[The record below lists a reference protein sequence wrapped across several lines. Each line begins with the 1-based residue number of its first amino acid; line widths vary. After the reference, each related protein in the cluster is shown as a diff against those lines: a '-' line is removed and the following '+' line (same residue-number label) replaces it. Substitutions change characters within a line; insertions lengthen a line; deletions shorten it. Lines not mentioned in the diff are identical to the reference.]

1 MVAVLCAL
9 LFVFVYTSSV
19 THLVAGTPQSEAPDG
34 FLKNLR
40 WRTSDEAT
48 VRRYVGFTAISTAVA
63 IITWLIFQ
71 YLTRESRARSGGSRR
86 RVRWSERTPSRPT
99 RPSVAVP
106 GPPAPQVSAVQTDPL
121 APLEPNLEVDLFGSG
136 NLAGQCGRG
145 VLVRRDSTSLIFRLA
160 SHSESIPWRPGDRL
174 HGYFWLSPGHGFL
187 FECEVIERR
196 MDAGVFLVARPPARL
211 VPQQRRVYIRVA
223 CREGFRFL
231 HIRESDSKEWLAGHR
246 AQGPQEF
253 LYEGMAEDLSAGGF
267 RMVTNAP
274 LAEGDYISI
283 THFRPAGSAEIL
295 GRVSVQLGSY
305 GSDFA
310 RYGVQ
315 FMGLEASARDLLT
328 REVFRMQRELLRA
341 RFQDES
347 VTDPGRA
354 NSWGAAQPTA
364 VDPRRQ
370 S

>member
-1 MVAVLCAL
+1 MKGSIVAVLCAL
-9 LFVFVYTSSV
+9 LFVFAYTSTV
-19 THLVAGTPQSEAPDG
+19 TQLVSNPSRSSPPEG

-40 WRTSDEAT
+40 WKTSSEAT
-48 VRRYVGFTAISTAVA
+48 VRRYVGFTAISVAVA
-63 IITWLIFQ
+63 LITWLVFQ
-71 YLTRESRARSGGSRR
+71 HFSNSGRSRPAGSRR
-86 RVRWSERTPSRPT
+86 RVRWSERTPSRPA
-99 RPSVAVP
+99 RSPLPSPAVAPVRHGVEPSV
-106 GPPAPQVSAVQTDPL
+106 DPL
-121 APLEPNLEVDLFGSG
+121 APLETNLEVDLFGSG

-145 VLVRRDSTSLIFRLA
+145 VLVKRDASSIVFRLA

-187 FECEVIERR
+187 FECEVLDRR
-196 MDAGVFLVARPPARL
+196 ADTGVYLVATLPARL

-231 HIRESDSKEWLAGHR
+231 HIRESDSKDWLAGHR
-246 AQGPQEF
+246 AGGSQEF
-253 LYEGMAEDLSAGGF
+253 RYEGMAEDLSAGGF

-283 THFRPAGSAEIL
+283 THFRPAGATEIL

-315 FMGLEASARDLLT
+315 FMGLEANARDQIT

-341 RFQDES
+341 RFQDDS
-347 VTDPGRA
+347 ITDPGRA
-354 NSWGAAQPTA
+354 SSFHEKA
-364 VDPRRQ
+364 
-370 S
+370 